1 MSILQIYAMEVSDSI
16 ASFLK
21 LIASK
26 LKHRQLETKLE
37 EAMRELPCDLISVEL
52 KTFSASR
59 KAMFI
64 TARNSQTY
72 LHSVYSKEDLQR
84 MRNCMQDKWRSEIA
98 QSCDLLGIKDDEPL
112 WIELDED
119 AIEYLVSAK

>member
-1 MSILQIYAMEVSDSI
+1 MSILQIYGMEVSDSI

-37 EAMRELPCDLISVEL
+37 AGIRELPCDLISAEL
-52 KTFSASR
+52 KTLSASR

-72 LHSVYSKEDLQR
+72 LHSVYSKEDVQR
-84 MRNCMQDKWRSEIA
+84 MRNCMQDKWRSDIA

-112 WIELDED
+112 WIELEED